1 MPVTVAT
8 VSAPAPVVAAA
19 KPAAKAPAVAV
30 PTAQLVRPTAA
41 KPAVAKPAVATVVG
55 ATVVGAPRVVNRP
68 KVVFQPKPAAPP
80 PAAAKPHTHLEV
92 TISNDLAE
100 LARLAGL
107 VEDYVERQGLPD
119 RIAFNLNLCLDELI
133 TNIVSYGYDDSHHH
147 DIHVRFSLDNGR
159 LITEIFDDG
168 KEYNPF
174 TETPEPDVE
183 LDVDDR
189 PIGGLGVFLVKE
201 FMDRTD
207 YRREGG
213 KNVVTL
219 EKNVTEQES

>member
-1 MPVTVAT
+1 M
-8 VSAPAPVVAAA
+8 
-19 KPAAKAPAVAV
+19 
-30 PTAQLVRPTAA
+30 
-41 KPAVAKPAVATVVG
+41 
-55 ATVVGAPRVVNRP
+55 
-68 KVVFQPKPAAPP
+68 
-80 PAAAKPHTHLEV
+80 PHTRLEV
-92 TISNDLAE
+92 TIANDLDE

-107 VEDYVERQGLPD
+107 VDEFVERNSMPE
-119 RIAFNLNLCLDELI
+119 RISFNLNLCLDELI
-133 TNIVSYGYDDSHHH
+133 TNIVSYGYEDGHHH
-147 DIHVRFSLDNGR
+147 DIHVKFALDNGR
-159 LITEIFDDG
+159 LITEIIDDG

-174 TETPEPDVE
+174 TDAPEPDLA

-213 KNVVTL
+213 TNIVTL